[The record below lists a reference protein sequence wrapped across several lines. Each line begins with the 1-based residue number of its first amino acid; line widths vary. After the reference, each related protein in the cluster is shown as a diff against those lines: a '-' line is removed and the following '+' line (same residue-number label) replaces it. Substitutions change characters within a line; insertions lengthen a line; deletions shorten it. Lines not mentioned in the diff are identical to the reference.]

1 MTQATR
7 KKQPFQFSE
16 ILLKWN
22 KDHNSRQMPWKGEK
36 DPYKVWVSEII
47 LQQTRVD
54 QGLKYYEN
62 FIKAFPDINALAKAD
77 DRTIYKYW
85 EGLGYYSRCRNL
97 IETARHVSFNLG
109 GKFPEQYEEI
119 KKLKGI
125 GPYTSAAIASFAFNQ
140 KYAVVDGNVFRLIS
154 RIFGI
159 DKPIDSTEGK
169 TFFATFADKLLDKK
183 NPGVYNQ
190 AIMDFGA
197 VICKP
202 VPSCQQCPFK
212 NNCHAFKNDRIL
224 SLPVKTKK
232 IAIRKRW
239 FDYILFEYQGK
250 WAIRQRNGKDI
261 WSNLFEFMLIE
272 SNSELDNK
280 EQILTEARK
289 RGWLEQ
295 TGFETGSYSEIF
307 KQQLT
312 HQRIEGR
319 FVKIM
324 LQQKPQLPE
333 DVFWVRKT
341 QIRNYA
347 FPKFINQFLLKSEL
361 N

>member
-1 MTQATR
+1 MD
-7 KKQPFQFSE
+7 S
-16 ILLKWN
+16 
-22 KDHNSRQMPWKGEK
+22 NSRQMPWRGEK
-36 DPYKVWVSEII
+36 DPYKIWVSEII
-47 LQQTRVD
+47 LQQTRVE

-62 FIKAFPDINALAKAD
+62 FINAFPNINELAKAD
-77 DRTIYKYW
+77 DQKIYKYW

-97 IETARHVSFNLG
+97 IETARYVSSNLN
-109 GKFPEQYEEI
+109 GKFPEQYDEI
-119 KKLKGI
+119 KRLKGI

-140 KYAVVDGNVFRLIS
+140 SYAVVDGNVFRLIS

-169 TFFATFADKLLDKK
+169 AFFTTFADKLLDKQ
-183 NPGVYNQ
+183 NPGVYNE

-202 VPSCQQCPFK
+202 VPCCQQCPFR
-212 NNCHAFKNDRIL
+212 NNCQAFKNDRIV

-232 IAIRKRW
+232 IVIRKRW
-239 FDYILFEYQGK
+239 FDYILFEHQGM

-261 WSNLFEFMLIE
+261 WNNLFEFMLIE
-272 SNSELDNK
+272 SNAQLSNK
-280 EQILTEARK
+280 EKVLEEARK

-295 TGFETGSYSEIF
+295 SEFETRSYSEIF

-312 HQRIEGR
+312 HQHIEGR
-319 FVKIM
+319 FMKIM
-324 LQQKPQLPE
+324 LQQKPALPK
-333 DVFWVRKT
+333 DVIWVKKA

-347 FPKFINQFLLKSEL
+347 FPKFINQYLLRSEL